1 MNLPKFPVNP
11 ELERLLKEAVA
22 KYNAMT
28 DAEREAMH
36 KAQRESYVRAEMNW
50 PRDCPYR

>member
-1 MNLPKFPVNP
+1 MNIPSSQRNL
-11 ELERLLKEAVA
+11 ELERLLKESVA
-22 KYNAMT
+22 KWNAMSE
-28 DAEREAMH
+28 AEREAMH

>member
-1 MNLPKFPVNP
+1 MRIPLSKPNP
-11 ELERLLKEAVA
+11 ALDRLLKEAVA

-28 DAEREAMH
+28 EAEREALH
-36 KAQRESYVRAEMNW
+36 KAQCQSYVRAELNW